1 LLLFLTIGIFLLL
14 FLADNTDGD
23 PDGTTP
29 TSLSTTYIIVAVAG
43 ILLLVIVVILVLS
56 RKRVAR
62 GITWFPEGFF
72 SSSNASK
79 SPGPRSSKRRV
90 PDGEEK

>member
-14 FLADNTDGD
+14 FLADNTVGR
-23 PDGTTP
+23 DGTTP
-29 TSLSTTYIIVAVAG
+29 TSLSTTYIIVAVAV
-43 ILLLVIVVILVLS
+43 ILLLVIVVVLVLS